1 MSFEKDERQLRM
13 DAQDNTESIRYPQ
26 IPEDDL
32 TDGADD
38 NPEGAAET
46 AAPENKIYIGSLALH
61 DINGVTKI
69 VRNLSFGS
77 SKALDAII
85 AGTEQPNPNNK
96 GINALPDKPILPITE
111 SIT

>member
-46 AAPENKIYIGSLALH
+46 AAPENKRC
-61 DINGVTKI
+61 V
-69 VRNLSFGS
+69 
-77 SKALDAII
+77 
-85 AGTEQPNPNNK
+85 
-96 GINALPDKPILPITE
+96 
-111 SIT
+111 